1 MFFQWNIISTSFW
14 LYDHW
19 LHLTFK
25 IFMKWYSFRKESIF
39 WNPTV
44 VNYFMLFVIL
54 ISLGKNVLTIIKDNS
69 PRNLNCVSEL
79 PDLHK
84 FTWILFLNPFVFL
97 PIIFFFLLPHLRLFL
112 QLLVLGTICFYI
124 LKSSVLDFCRHSMFF
139 GYCLVNSECGSNL
152 VVRSLV
158 YTLK

>member
-69 PRNLNCVSEL
+69 PRNLNCVSKL

-84 FTWILFLNPFVFL
+84 FTWILFLNPFEFL
-97 PIIFFFLLPHLRLFL
+97 PIIFFLIATLTFISPAISTRDYLFLYSQIKCSRFLLTFSVFW
-112 QLLVLGTICFYI
+112 LLSG
-124 LKSSVLDFCRHSMFF
+124 
-139 GYCLVNSECGSNL
+139 
-152 VVRSLV
+152 
-158 YTLK
+158 